1 MTRTLATDASVAVDL
16 LGRFEPGPIEA
27 RMFRRD
33 ARLTAS
39 ELLDVEVLRVL
50 RRLEGL
56 GGEVALLSS
65 RKFARYTHNY
75 PCRIMSGCM
84 TDRSSRYRVAEPAPD
99 IPSIVSSV
107 ESLKT
112 ELEAHRYICSDQI
125 ATAVYLAYHLRK
137 PILIEGPPGVGKT
150 ELAKTTAQMFDLP
163 LIRLQCYEGLDE
175 AKAIYEWKYG
185 KQLLYTQVLKE
196 TLDEVLQGAKGFAES
211 VRRLHEFGDIFFS
224 EEFLEPR
231 PLMKALKSE
240 TGCILLIDEI
250 DKSDHEFES
259 LLLEMLS
266 DFQLSIPEIGTIK
279 ATKEPPIVFLTSNNT
294 REISDALK
302 RRCLHLYIPFPDVE
316 LEQRIIHA
324 RVPEIPPELRRQLVK
339 FIHEL
344 RDLDLKKVPA
354 ISETIDW
361 ARTLLLLHTESLDPQ
376 LIRDTLNVILK
387 FQEDIESVS
396 SELTTLVQKAA
407 R

>member
-1 MTRTLATDASVAVDL
+1 
-16 LGRFEPGPIEA
+16 
-27 RMFRRD
+27 
-33 ARLTAS
+33 
-39 ELLDVEVLRVL
+39 
-50 RRLEGL
+50 
-56 GGEVALLSS
+56 
-65 RKFARYTHNY
+65 
-75 PCRIMSGCM
+75 
-84 TDRSSRYRVAEPAPD
+84 VAEPAPD
-99 IPSIVSSV
+99 IGNITATV

-196 TLDEVLQGAKGFAES
+196 TLEEVLAGAKGFAES

-231 PLMKALKSE
+231 PLMKALKAES
-240 TGCILLIDEI
+240 GCILLIDEV

-279 ATKEPPIVFLTSNNT
+279 AASEPPIVFLTSNNT

-302 RRCLHLYIPFPDVE
+302 RRCLHLYIPFPDIE

-324 RVPEIPPELRRQLVK
+324 RVPEIPPELRRQLVT

-344 RDLDLKKVPA
+344 REMDLKKVPA

-361 ARTLLLLHTESLDPQ
+361 ARTLLLLHTESLDPK

-387 FQEDIESVS
+387 FEEDIQSVAG
-396 SELTTLVQKAA
+396 ELTTLTHKAT

>member
-1 MTRTLATDASVAVDL
+1 MAEAPAKIEEITVSVDAIRDE
-16 LGRFEPGPIEA
+16 FEQ
-27 RMFRRD
+27 
-33 ARLTAS
+33 
-39 ELLDVEVLRVL
+39 
-50 RRLEGL
+50 
-56 GGEVALLSS
+56 
-65 RKFARYTHNY
+65 HQ
-75 PCRIMSGCM
+75 
-84 TDRSSRYRVAEPAPD
+84 
-99 IPSIVSSV
+99 
-107 ESLKT
+107 
-112 ELEAHRYICSDQI
+112 YICSDQI

-150 ELAKTTAQMFDLP
+150 ELAKTTADMFALP

-196 TLDEVLQGAKGFAES
+196 TLDEVLQGAKGFAQS
-211 VRRLHEFGDIFFS
+211 ISRLHEFGDIFFS

-231 PLMKALKSE
+231 PLLKALKE
-240 TGCILLIDEI
+240 ENGCVLLIDEV

-266 DFQLSIPEIGTIK
+266 DYQVSIPEIGTVK
-279 ATKEPPIVFLTSNNT
+279 ATHEPPMVFLTSNNT

-302 RRCLHLYIPFPDVE
+302 RRCLHLYIPFPDLE
-316 LEQRIIHA
+316 LEQRIIQA
-324 RVPEIPPELRRQLVK
+324 RVPEILPELRKQLVS

-344 RDLDLKKVPA
+344 RDIDLRKAPA

-376 LIRDTLNVILK
+376 LVRDTLMVILK
-387 FQEDIESVS
+387 FQEDIENVDA
-396 SELTTLVQKAA
+396 EITTLTSKVLK
-407 R
+407 